1 VEKEANQ
8 RVVEVVRMDKRG
20 SRRLAG
26 VSGILFVVLTYTS
39 VILGDTPILGGLGEP
54 PPGAGGEEWVA
65 YFTISH
71 TALLVKSYLWG
82 LAFCFFLVFVGGLCG
97 AVWGVQ
103 ERLGV
108 LGLVAFGGGV
118 TATALQLASS
128 AVSWA
133 AVRSAQE
140 ELDPQMA
147 SVLREVSFIL
157 LVSAWFPLAVLLA
170 ATALGVAL
178 TQALPRWLGWAAGVL
193 AVGFLGTALLI
204 AVSPYSLVW
213 IYVYM
218 LFALWIIIT
227 SSILIRRA
235 GVR

>member
-1 VEKEANQ
+1 
-8 RVVEVVRMDKRG
+8 MDKQG

-26 VSGILFVVLTYTS
+26 VSGILFVALTYTS

-54 PPGAGGEEWVA
+54 PPDAGGEEWIA
-65 YFTISH
+65 YFTTSH
-71 TALLVKSYLWG
+71 TALLLKSYLG
-82 LAFCFFLVFVGGLCG
+82 LLAFCFFLIFVGGLCN
-97 AVWGVQ
+97 AVWGAH
-103 ERLGV
+103 ERLQT
-108 LGLVAFGGGV
+108 LRLAAFGGGL
-118 TATALQLASS
+118 TATALQMASS

-133 AVRSAQE
+133 GVRSAQIK

-147 SVLREVSFIL
+147 SVLREVNFIL

-193 AVGFLGTALLI
+193 AVGLLGMALLM

-218 LFALWIIIT
+218 LFALWIVIT

-235 GVR
+235 GIR

>member
-1 VEKEANQ
+1 
-8 RVVEVVRMDKRG
+8 MDKQG
-20 SRRLAG
+20 SHRLAG

-39 VILGDTPILGGLGEP
+39 VILGDTSILGGLGEP
-54 PPGAGGEEWVA
+54 PPDAGGEEWIA
-65 YFTISH
+65 YFTTSH
-71 TALLVKSYLWG
+71 TALLLKSYLG
-82 LAFCFFLVFVGGLCG
+82 LLAFCFFLIFVGGLCS
-97 AVWGVQ
+97 AVWGTE
-103 ERLGV
+103 ERIPM
-108 LGLVAFGGGV
+108 LGLFALGGGV
-118 TATALQLASS
+118 TATALQMASS

-133 AVRSAQE
+133 GVRSAQTK

-147 SVLREVSFIL
+147 SVLREVDFIL

-193 AVGFLGTALLI
+193 AVGFLGMALLM

-218 LFALWIIIT
+218 LFALWIVIT
-227 SSILIRRA
+227 SSTLIRRA
-235 GVR
+235 GMR

>member
-1 VEKEANQ
+1 MKDRRPA
-8 RVVEVVRMDKRG
+8 
-20 SRRLAG
+20 RLAG
-26 VSGILFVVLTYTS
+26 VSGILFVVLTYAS
-39 VILGDTPILGGLGEP
+39 VILGDTAILGGSGEP
-54 PPGAGGEEWVA
+54 SPGAGGEEWVA
-65 YFTISH
+65 YFTTSH
-71 TALLVKSYLWG
+71 TALLVKSYLG
-82 LAFCFFLVFVGGLCG
+82 LLAFCFFLIFVAGLCS
-97 AVWGVQ
+97 AVWGAQ
-103 ERLGV
+103 ERLQT
-108 LGLVAFGGGV
+108 LRLAAFGGGV
-118 TATALQLASS
+118 TASALQMASS

-133 AVRSAQE
+133 AVRGAQK
-140 ELDPQMA
+140 ELDPQTA
-147 SVLREVSFIL
+147 SVLREVDFIL

-193 AVGFLGTALLI
+193 AFAFLGMALLI

-235 GVR
+235 GIR

>member
-1 VEKEANQ
+1 
-8 RVVEVVRMDKRG
+8 M
-20 SRRLAG
+20 
-26 VSGILFVVLTYTS
+26 
-39 VILGDTPILGGLGEP
+39 
-54 PPGAGGEEWVA
+54 
-65 YFTISH
+65 
-71 TALLVKSYLWG
+71 
-82 LAFCFFLVFVGGLCG
+82 
-97 AVWGVQ
+97 
-103 ERLGV
+103 
-108 LGLVAFGGGV
+108 LGLFALGGGV
-118 TATALQLASS
+118 TATALQMASS

-133 AVRSAQE
+133 GVRSAQIK

-147 SVLREVSFIL
+147 SVLREVDFIL

-193 AVGFLGTALLI
+193 AIGFLGMALLI

-235 GVR
+235 GKSQTQTL

>member
-1 VEKEANQ
+1 
-8 RVVEVVRMDKRG
+8 MDKRG

-54 PPGAGGEEWVA
+54 PPGAGGEGWVA

-97 AVWGVQ
+97 AVWGQ

-108 LGLVAFGGGV
+108 LGLAAFGGGV

-140 ELDPQMA
+140 ELDPRMA

-227 SSILIRRA
+227 STILIRRA
-235 GVR
+235 GMR